1 MIKGGD
7 PHGKFIILSFSDG
20 EDAIFANTVTALA
33 SVADFSTVAASADA
47 PLLFGSLQIDPQRRL
62 VWQAGQT
69 VDLTPMEFDI
79 LLLLARRPGQ
89 VFSARQIYEAV
100 AVDSFDS
107 SWTGISSMIYKLR
120 RKLGA
125 SIIEMVRDHGYRFTP
140 DSQNSAA
147 PALPGR
153 RCCYIAKDLVLNFY
167 MELAGD
173 FFHCHSIFQCQL
185 YDLLDLLLFR
195 LARLAGRL
203 GSQDLLLLSLQR
215 FDAGPCCGDLR
226 IILCHNRLL
235 F

>member
-1 MIKGGD
+1 MGEGD
-7 PHGKFIILSFSDG
+7 NTHGKFIILSFSDG

-69 VDLTPMEFDI
+69 VELTPMEFDI

-100 AVDSFDS
+100 AADSYDA

-125 SIIEMVRDHGYRFTP
+125 GIIETVRGHGYKFV
-140 DSQNSAA
+140 
-147 PALPGR
+147 AL
-153 RCCYIAKDLVLNFY
+153 
-167 MELAGD
+167 
-173 FFHCHSIFQCQL
+173 SI
-185 YDLLDLLLFR
+185 
-195 LARLAGRL
+195 
-203 GSQDLLLLSLQR
+203 SSK
-215 FDAGPCCGDLR
+215 
-226 IILCHNRLL
+226 
-235 F
+235 